1 MRVDSYDSYR
11 EVGFFDPETGALRK
25 ANRSEADISGE
36 DLRGHFSCAG
46 GVVTVFYRQGDSL
59 YLRLAD
65 RNWSAE
71 PWLVTWSKEG
81 SVSCLM
87 VQDGAGFRAKI
98 QYEVQARQPYDAT
111 AFAEDEDWDFGLYVV
126 NVLNSQERRARIYC

>member
-1 MRVDSYDSYR
+1 MRR
-11 EVGFFDPETGALRK
+11 
-25 ANRSEADISGE
+25 
-36 DLRGHFSCAG
+36 RGW
-46 GVVTVFYRQGDSL
+46 VTVFYRQGDSL

-71 PWLVTWSKEG
+71 PLLVTWSKEA
-81 SVSCLM
+81 SVSRLM
-87 VQDGAGFRAKI
+87 VRDDTGVQAQI
-98 QYEVQARQPYDAT
+98 EYEVQARQPYDAT